1 MPKASLF
8 TLGCRVN
15 QYESDAIEERLRN
28 NGFDIVPFG
37 EKSDVI
43 IINTCTVTAESDRKS
58 RQHIR
63 RARNASP
70 DASVIVTGCFAHISP
85 EEAGAIEGVSAVI
98 GNKDKNA
105 IAEIAAA
112 LVDSANAE
120 NDINGLDGEREE
132 LTISKAKRARC
143 HIKIEDGCPKKCAYC
158 IIPAARGSVVSK
170 APELVIKEATDIVSK
185 GCQELILT
193 GIETA
198 SYGADLEGWDLSKI
212 LYELDKI
219 DGIKRIGVSSLDPAV
234 MREAFVKRLADTKHL
249 LPHFHLSVQSGCTKT
264 LNRMRR
270 RYTAEKVAEHMELV
284 RRYIPEA
291 TFSADVIVGFPGET
305 DEEFETTVEFFK
317 AARFMHLHIFPY
329 SIRRGTEAATM
340 PDQVPENIKKARAA
354 RLLAVQN
361 EIKADIL
368 DKYIEDHRNKPVYVL
383 GEKWED
389 GVTNGHTEHFI
400 ECDIKTD
407 FDGTGHILPIAL
419 TGREK
424 FVLKGEIY
432 AENK

>member
-15 QYESDAIEERLRN
+15 QYESDAIEEQLIKRN
-28 NGFDIVPFG
+28 FEIVPFG
-37 EKSDVI
+37 EKCDVV

-63 RARNASP
+63 RAKKNSP
-70 DASVIVTGCFAHISP
+70 DASVIVTGCFAHVSP
-85 EEAGAIEGVSAVI
+85 DEAKAIEGVTAVI

-105 IAEIAAA
+105 IADLAEA
-112 LVDSANAE
+112 L
-120 NDINGLDGEREE
+120 INSCDVSSEVNSEDNEE

-158 IIPAARGSVVSK
+158 IIPAARGQVVSK
-170 APELVIKEATDIVSK
+170 SPELVLSEAAEIASN

-212 LYELDKI
+212 LYELDNI
-219 DGIKRIGVSSLDPAV
+219 EGIKRIGVSSLDPSV
-234 MREAFVKRLADTKHL
+234 MKEDFVRRLSETKHL
-249 LPHFHLSVQSGCTKT
+249 LPHFHLSVQSGTTAT

-270 RYTAEKVAEHMELV
+270 RYTAERVAENMELV

-305 DEEFETTVEFFK
+305 DDDFETTVEFFK
-317 AARFMHLHIFPY
+317 KTRFMHLHIFPY
-329 SIRRGTEAATM
+329 SIRQGTEAAKM
-340 PDQVPENIKKARAA
+340 PNQVPDNVKKERAA
-354 RLLAVQN
+354 RLAAVQA
-361 EIKADIL
+361 EIKAEIL
-368 DKYIEDHRNKPVYVL
+368 DKYIEDHRENPVYVL
-383 GEKWED
+383 GEKWE
-389 GVTNGHTEHFI
+389 GGITNGHTQHFI
-400 ECDIKTD
+400 ECDIETD
-407 FDGTGHILPIAL
+407 FDGTGHILPIVL
-419 TGREK
+419 TGRSGY
-424 FVLKGEIY
+424 VLNGKI
-432 AENK
+432 AK